1 MRKLTETQ
9 KDFILENFFK
19 LNESP
24 GWRNIAYKLLDT
36 GHCIVAGDT
45 CVWRGGIGNF
55 IKTKEVENVYGCLLY
70 EFDLEQFIDSIYFK
84 EIHREYMDV
93 LVEKKSSIDIEYKE
107 LYKLF
112 LNKNMKVIK
121 IEKYYNA
128 GVVKHNLV
136 LLDEPYS
143 NDDIDSIVEDWCESD
158 PSGMN
163 YGYSYEWW
171 FVEDKE
177 EIDNILLD
185 KIRIIDNEIC
195 RLNIEKSK
203 LVKHLN

>member
-1 MRKLTETQ
+1 M
-9 KDFILENFFK
+9 N
-19 LNESP
+19 
-24 GWRNIAYKLLDT
+24 
-36 GHCIVAGDT
+36 
-45 CVWRGGIGNF
+45 
-55 IKTKEVENVYGCLLY
+55 
-70 EFDLEQFIDSIYFK
+70 
-84 EIHREYMDV
+84 
-93 LVEKKSSIDIEYKE
+93 
-107 LYKLF
+107 
-112 LNKNMKVIK
+112 VIK
-121 IEKYYNA
+121 IVKYYNA

-158 PSGMN
+158 PCGMN